1 MLCIK
6 FKNKF
11 ILIVYLVIVMNC
23 LTGCSLQQK
32 EKKNNIKRL

>member
-23 LTGCSLQQK
+23 LTSCSLQQK
-32 EKKNNIKRL
+32 EKK